1 MSDQQALLFANAA
14 FYAAFAARDLNAMAA
29 IWSTQA
35 PISCIHPGWVAV
47 VGREAVMASWQA
59 ILGNPA
65 APRITCH
72 NATAR
77 SFEALGYVL
86 CYEVLQGGI
95 LVATNIFVREL
106 KTWKMLHHHAGHS
119 QTPAHLDEEVHALQ

>member
-1 MSDQQALLFANAA
+1 MPDRQPLLFANTA
-14 FYAAFAARDLNAMAA
+14 FYTAFAARDLNAMAA
-29 IWSTQA
+29 LWSTRAQV
-35 PISCIHPGWVAV
+35 SCIHPGWGAL

-65 APRITCH
+65 APQISCH

-77 SFEALGYVL
+77 AFEALGYVI

-95 LVATNIFVREL
+95 LVATNIFVREE
-106 KTWKMLHHHAGHS
+106 TVWKLLHHHAGHS
-119 QTPAHLDEEVHALQ
+119 QAPAHLEAEVHSLQ